1 MAQPT
6 PSGPGARWASAL
18 DLARR
23 TPQDVSVADLADE
36 ARYSPFHFTR
46 LFTQRT
52 GIGPGQYLIAQR
64 IDAAK
69 RLLLTED
76 LPVIDVATAV
86 GFESVSSF
94 SRRFKQT
101 VGVTPGALR
110 QLADRVADHPPQP
123 FALLPPSPDVVR
135 VHLDV
140 PEEACRRGDPSLWVG
155 WYPVPA
161 PIGLP
166 RGGILARSMPSVDL
180 PLSPGAPFLLAFAVR
195 AEADVLDQ
203 LTPTAPLVAAHPD
216 PLTASA
222 EVTLTLRVA
231 DSTGVPMLS
240 ALPSLCRSVGE
251 PG

>member
-6 PSGPGARWASAL
+6 PAGPDTRWASAL
-18 DLARR
+18 ELARS
-23 TPQDVSVADLADE
+23 TPQEVSVADLADE
-36 ARYSPFHFTR
+36 AGYSPFHFTR

-52 GIGPGQYLIAQR
+52 GIGPGQYLIAHR
-64 IDAAK
+64 IGTAK

-86 GFESVSSF
+86 GFDSVSSF

-101 VGVTPGALR
+101 VGVAPGALR

-123 FALLPPSPDVVR
+123 FALLPPSPEVVR

-155 WYPVPA
+155 WYPQPA

-166 RGGILARSMPSVDL
+166 RGGILARSVPSVDL
-180 PLSPGAPFLLAFAVR
+180 PLSPGAPFLLGFAVR

-203 LTPTAPLVAAHPD
+203 LTPSAPLVAAHPE
-216 PLTASA
+216 PLAASGT
-222 EVTLTLRVA
+222 VTLRFRPA
-231 DSTGVPMLS
+231 EPTGVPMLS
-240 ALPSLCRSVGE
+240 ALPSLCRSVG
-251 PG
+251 GRD

>member
-6 PSGPGARWASAL
+6 SAGVDARWASAL
-18 DLARR
+18 ELARSA
-23 TPQDVSVADLADE
+23 PQELSVADLADLVG
-36 ARYSPFHFTR
+36 YSPFHFTR

-86 GFESVSSF
+86 GFDSVSSF
-94 SRRFKQT
+94 SRRFKHT
-101 VGVTPGALR
+101 VGVAPGALR

-140 PEEACRRGDPSLWVG
+140 PEEACRRGVPSLWVG
-155 WYPVPA
+155 RRYRACAAPSASRADPFAHTSLTCSSLRTAGSDIPPV
-161 PIGLP
+161 
-166 RGGILARSMPSVDL
+166 
-180 PLSPGAPFLLAFAVR
+180 
-195 AEADVLDQ
+195 
-203 LTPTAPLVAAHPD
+203 TPPP
-216 PLTASA
+216 
-222 EVTLTLRVA
+222 
-231 DSTGVPMLS
+231 
-240 ALPSLCRSVGE
+240 
-251 PG
+251 